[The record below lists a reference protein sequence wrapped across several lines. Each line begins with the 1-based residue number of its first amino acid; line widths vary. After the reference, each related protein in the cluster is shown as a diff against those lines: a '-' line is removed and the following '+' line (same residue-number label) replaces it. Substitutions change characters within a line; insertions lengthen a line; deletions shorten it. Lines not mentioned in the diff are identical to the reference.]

1 MAMQQSSKQLEDM
14 NSWLKNG
21 EIRIN
26 PFIRSSQ
33 DQCLLESA
41 WKDSLFD
48 D

>member
-1 MAMQQSSKQLEDM
+1 MAMQQSSKQIEDM
-14 NSWLKNG
+14 SSSLKNK

-26 PFIRSSQ
+26 PLIRSSQ
-33 DQCLLESA
+33 DQSLLESA

>member
-1 MAMQQSSKQLEDM
+1 MAMQQSSKQLEDL

-26 PFIRSSQ
+26 LFIRSSQ
-33 DQCLLESA
+33 DQSHLKLA
-41 WKDSLFD
+41 WTDSLFD